1 MTKEILAHPEFEDL
15 LSFSVSFFLF
25 FFFFKIF
32 FIMTQDATLREV
44 PTLIVPAAAAQLAA
58 ARQRQ
63 VR

>member
-1 MTKEILAHPEFEDL
+1 
-15 LSFSVSFFLF
+15 
-25 FFFFKIF
+25 
-32 FIMTQDATLREV
+32 MTQDATLREV